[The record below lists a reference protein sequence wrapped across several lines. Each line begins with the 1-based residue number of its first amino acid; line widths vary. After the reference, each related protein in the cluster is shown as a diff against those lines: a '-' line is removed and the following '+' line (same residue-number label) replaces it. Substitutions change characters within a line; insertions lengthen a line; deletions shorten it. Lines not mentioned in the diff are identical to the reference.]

1 MELNQF
7 SAINR
12 SKRGAVNH
20 EEQSIT
26 HIKINKNA
34 SRQQYMKRKRKN
46 KNTVENLPLKKNLE
60 AFFFWFLV
68 TSSTQNRL
76 LWFLSVPSPF
86 PLSLSAET
94 ATSPAPLPAKSIS
107 SQARRHP
114 LPLFFFIFQLAI
126 LLVTENTLPSF

>member
-26 HIKINKNA
+26 HPKINNNA
-34 SRQQYMKRKRKN
+34 SQQQHMKRKRKN
-46 KNTVENLPLKKNLE
+46 KNIMENLPLKKNLE
-60 AFFFWFLV
+60 ALFFWFLV

-76 LWFLSVPSPF
+76 L
-86 PLSLSAET
+86 
-94 ATSPAPLPAKSIS
+94 
-107 SQARRHP
+107 
-114 LPLFFFIFQLAI
+114 
-126 LLVTENTLPSF
+126 